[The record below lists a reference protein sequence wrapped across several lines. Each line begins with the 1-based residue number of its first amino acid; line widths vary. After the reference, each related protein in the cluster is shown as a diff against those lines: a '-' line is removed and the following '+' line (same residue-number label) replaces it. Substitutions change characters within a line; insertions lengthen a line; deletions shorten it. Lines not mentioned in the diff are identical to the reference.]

1 MGCCGGGS
9 YIQNYNKQGMTREER
24 IAYNYEL
31 GLKNQLKKETNV
43 ELPKEPEPEN

>member
-24 IAYNYEL
+24 IEFNYLL
-31 GLKNQLKKETNV
+31 GLKNQAKKQENV
-43 ELPKEPEPEN
+43 NIPQDPEPKD